1 MYRQMAADRE
11 AKEAEAKKPKGGGL
25 ATGLEDPF
33 REAQK
38 RVRVGLIFACIFIF
52 RVYISVIFLWSLF
65 FLSRCK
71 ICRGFYSYAFESRAL
86 FLHRICAFLS
96 RTSDEREGV
105 RGRGRIAAQTA
116 QSGPV
121 GVLVRGG

>member
-38 RVRVGLIFACIFIF
+38 RVRVF
-52 RVYISVIFLWSLF
+52 F
-65 FLSRCK
+65 FLYPPNSHRFDFVCV
-71 ICRGFYSYAFESRAL
+71 FE
-86 FLHRICAFLS
+86 LS
-96 RTSDEREGV
+96 
-105 RGRGRIAAQTA
+105 I
-116 QSGPV
+116 
-121 GVLVRGG
+121 